1 MDQQDSIGAQ
11 IEDCAAQLR
20 AAGVYFG
27 HGTADAVDE
36 AALLVMH
43 AAGLDPTQTDPSIY
57 SQSFPVAAQARLTD
71 YLHQRIALRRPA
83 PYITGEA
90 WFAGLPF
97 MVDERVLIPRSP
109 FAELIHAGFAP
120 WLRPGPVRQILEVGT
135 GSGCIAIAAALA
147 FPEAQVTATDIS
159 PDALAVAMENRRRY
173 GLEARL
179 ELREADLLSGLSG
192 SFDLILSN
200 PPYVAQSE
208 QAELP
213 AEYHHEPGLALFSGA
228 DGLDCAR
235 RILQDAASCL
245 AADGLLALEVGSGWL
260 ALEQDQP
267 RLPIV
272 WPELEAGG
280 EGIAL
285 IQASDLDRSS
295 INIRK

>member
-1 MDQQDSIGAQ
+1 MDRYDTIGAR

-27 HGTADAVDE
+27 HGTVDAVDE
-36 AALLVMH
+36 AALLVLH
-43 AAGLDPTQTDPSIY
+43 AAGLDPTQTDPAIY
-57 SQSFPVAAQARLTD
+57 SQPFPADCQARLTD
-71 YLHQRIALRRPA
+71 CLHQRIALRRPA

-97 MVDERVLIPRSP
+97 TVDERVLIPRSP
-109 FAELIHAGFAP
+109 FAELIQERFAP

-159 PDALAVAMENRRRY
+159 PEALAVAMENRRRY
-173 GLEARL
+173 ALEARL
-179 ELREADLLSGLSG
+179 ELREADLLTGLSG
-192 SFDLILSN
+192 PYDLILSN
-200 PPYVAQSE
+200 PPYVAE
-208 QAELP
+208 AERAELP
-213 AEYHHEPGLALFSGA
+213 AEYKHEPGLGLFSGA

-267 RLPIV
+267 RLPMV
-272 WPELEAGG
+272 WPEFEAGG

-285 IQASDLDRSS
+285 IQASDLGEPN
-295 INIRK
+295 INTRN